1 MRRREFIALVG
12 GATAAW
18 PLAVRAQQAMPV
30 IGYLGTR
37 SLESDAHLV
46 AMVRQGLAE
55 AGFVEGQNLQI
66 EYRFAGGRTNPLS
79 AMAADLVGRRVTV
92 IVASAGPAMRAA
104 KEATTTIPIVFSLAE
119 DPVNSG
125 VVASLNHPGGN
136 LTGVTTFASELGTKQ
151 FGLLQELVPA
161 PAVIGYLLDTTTSA
175 SASEAKSVETA
186 ARAFGRQ
193 SATFKVHDERDIDA
207 AFMSVVKQRI
217 GGIVVS
223 SGAFFGIRLNQIVV
237 LANHYAI
244 PTLYPSEA
252 SPQTDEACILRV
264 T

>member
-1 MRRREFIALVG
+1 
-12 GATAAW
+12 
-18 PLAVRAQQAMPV
+18 
-30 IGYLGTR
+30 
-37 SLESDAHLV
+37 
-46 AMVRQGLAE
+46 
-55 AGFVEGQNLQI
+55 
-66 EYRFAGGRTNPLS
+66 
-79 AMAADLVGRRVTV
+79 
-92 IVASAGPAMRAA
+92 MRAA
-104 KEATTTIPIVFSLAE
+104 KEATTTIPIVFSMAE

-175 SASEAKSVETA
+175 SASEAKSIETA

-193 SATFKVHDERDIDA
+193 SVTFKVHDERDIDA
-207 AFMSVVKQRI
+207 AFMSVVEQRI

-223 SGAFFGIRLNQIVV
+223 SGALFGIRLNQIVV

-244 PTLYPSEA
+244 PTLYPRREYAIAGGLMSYGTSFADAYHQVGMYVGRILGGAKPADLPVLRPTKFEFVINL
-252 SPQTDEACILRV
+252 QTARLLGIAVPPTLLATADDVIE
-264 T
+264 